1 MAREL
6 FSNIYEAAS
15 NAFRHLA
22 NASFETLLIVAVG
35 IALLA
40 YFVLRR

>member
-1 MAREL
+1 MAQEL
-6 FSNIYEAAS
+6 FSNIYEAVRSAFTHLT
-15 NAFRHLA
+15 NA
-22 NASFETLLIVAVG
+22 NFETLIIVAVG

>member
-6 FSNIYEAAS
+6 FSNILDAIS
-15 NAFRHLA
+15 TAFRHLT

-35 IALLA
+35 IALLG